1 MSFLSSRMLLGN
13 EHRLLGLMM
22 VTLIAAL
29 AFIDDIN
36 ISRSLFITHFGFF
49 LLWQP
54 IYKKE
59 TQFSMVNLVS
69 LVTLI
74 SVFIIWLNIW
84 LTPIWLLL
92 LLSLLT
98 GRIFSRGL
106 ERVAYGIAIIVVFLQ
121 LILVTT
127 PDLFSLYSFTE
138 PVRTSINLVLII
150 MLLPLFFMPADTE
163 HPSNVDFIR
172 GFLIVL
178 LTLFMCMGAVIVTFT
193 TNSPYIQSLA
203 TTIFLAAIFLFATA
217 ILWSPRGGFSGLAQ
231 LWERYLLNIGGP
243 FEQWISQLSSLE
255 ANSSLEPDYFLE
267 TSIRY
272 LQERHWI
279 SGIHWKTRYADKTPG
294 EVTKNAVSVTDD
306 KIELTLYA
314 HSPVGPALLLH
325 TKLLLSVLTFYYK
338 AKVQERMLT
347 KQAHLRAIYETGSKL
362 THDVKNILQSTQVLA
377 QAVSSED
384 ARIEETYEMLRRQ
397 LPLLTDRLQT
407 TLDKLSAP
415 GQQPTETILLKTW
428 WQELMSKYTGRDIE
442 FSESLHANP
451 EIPADVFNTVTE
463 NLLENARSKR
473 IMEPGLN
480 ISMSIQADNH
490 SINLRV
496 VDSGTPIPEDTAS
509 RLFNEVL
516 FSENGFGIGLYQ
528 SRQLALKADYSLSLE
543 SNNQGNVCFCL
554 SKQ

>member
-1 MSFLSSRMLLGN
+1 
-13 EHRLLGLMM
+13 
-22 VTLIAAL
+22 
-29 AFIDDIN
+29 
-36 ISRSLFITHFGFF
+36 
-49 LLWQP
+49 
-54 IYKKE
+54 
-59 TQFSMVNLVS
+59 
-69 LVTLI
+69 
-74 SVFIIWLNIW
+74 
-84 LTPIWLLL
+84 
-92 LLSLLT
+92 
-98 GRIFSRGL
+98 
-106 ERVAYGIAIIVVFLQ
+106 
-121 LILVTT
+121 
-127 PDLFSLYSFTE
+127 
-138 PVRTSINLVLII
+138 
-150 MLLPLFFMPADTE
+150 
-163 HPSNVDFIR
+163 
-172 GFLIVL
+172 
-178 LTLFMCMGAVIVTFT
+178 MGAVIVTFT

-279 SGIHWKTRYADKTPG
+279 SGIHWKTRYADKTSG

-480 ISMSIQADNH
+480 ISLSIQADNH

-528 SRQLALKADYSLSLE
+528 SSQLASKAGYRLSLE